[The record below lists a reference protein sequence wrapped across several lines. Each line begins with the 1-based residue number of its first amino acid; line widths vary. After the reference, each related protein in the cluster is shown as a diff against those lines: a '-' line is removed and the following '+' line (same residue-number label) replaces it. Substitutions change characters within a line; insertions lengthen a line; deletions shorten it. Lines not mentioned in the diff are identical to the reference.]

1 MYNLYINTTGSEN
14 KGSFQIDYRNKPLN
28 FAEGTKIAFNN
39 MLMYNSINNISANLG
54 NNIIYILAKPYDLNN
69 SSFDGKLPVKDTSST
84 KDSQGFYKAKHSGQK
99 DYPTFNDIFIK
110 EVEGARIYKIVI
122 PDGQYSIDA
131 LDETIA
137 LRLSVDIDTTS
148 KLHQIVDDDLRV
160 FMITAEPTFGKVKFM
175 IDNDTSYNPKFD
187 IVFPTTNFNMNTSI
201 AKFLGIHTMTEKL
214 GFDTE
219 PITGVNDEFW
229 YSFNKSSQDTSGLAF
244 EKADVNNGITSLNIR
259 IRGGIFNGGYDSLSA
274 ESDIL
279 HSFNITAAPGYPQDV
294 SPSNL
299 VFLDVLAVNRT
310 INYLDIRITDQNG
323 REIGQDITEDLSMVI
338 TIKETGD

>member
-1 MYNLYINTTGSEN
+1 MYNLYINTTGSVN

-54 NNIIYILAKPYDLNN
+54 NNVIYILAKNYGG
-69 SSFDGKLPVKDTSST
+69 SFDGKLPVKDTEST
-84 KDSQGFYKAKHSGQK
+84 ADSQGFYKVKHEGVK
-99 DYPTFNDIFIK
+99 DYPIFQDMFIK
-110 EVEGARIYKIVI
+110 EYESVARIYKIII

-137 LRLSVDIDTTS
+137 LRLAVDIDSSS
-148 KLHQIVDDDLRV
+148 KLHHIVDDDSRV
-160 FMITAEPTFGKVKFM
+160 FMVTAEPTFGKVKFM
-175 IDNDTSYNPKFD
+175 IDNDTSYEPKFD
-187 IVFPTTNFNMNTSI
+187 IVFPTTNFNLETSI
-201 AKFLGIHTMTEKL
+201 AKFLGIHTMTTTT

-229 YSFNKSSQDTSGLAF
+229 YSYNKSAPDTSGLAF

-294 SPSNL
+294 SPTNL
-299 VFLDVLAVNRT
+299 VFLDILAVNRT

-323 REIGQDITEDLSMVI
+323 REIGDDITEDLSMVI
-338 TIKETGD
+338 TIKESGD

>member
-14 KGSFQIDYRNKPLN
+14 KGSFQVDYRNKPLN
-28 FAEGTKIAFNN
+28 FAEGTKMAFNN

-54 NNIIYILAKPYDLNN
+54 NNVIYILAKPDN
-69 SSFDGKLPVKDTSST
+69 SNVYSGSLPEKDTTSSP
-84 KDSQGFYKAKHSGQK
+84 DSEGFYKATHTGQK

-110 EVEGARIYKIVI
+110 ELHGAKIYKIVI

-137 LRLSVDIDTTS
+137 LRLAVDIDGTS
-148 KLHQIVDDDLRV
+148 RLHNIVDDDSRV
-160 FMITAEPTFGKVKFM
+160 FMITAEPTFGKVRFM
-175 IDNDTSYNPKFD
+175 IDNYSVNNPKFD
-187 IVFPTTNFNMNTSI
+187 IVFPTTNFNMDTSI
-201 AKFLGIHTMTEKL
+201 AKFLGINNMTGTL

-219 PITGVNDEFW
+219 PITGVDDEFW
-229 YSFNKSSQDTSGLAF
+229 YSYNNSATDTSGLAF

-259 IRGGIFNGGYDSLSA
+259 IRGGIFNGGYDSLSS

-294 SPSNL
+294 SPTNL

-338 TIKETGD
+338 TIKEPGD